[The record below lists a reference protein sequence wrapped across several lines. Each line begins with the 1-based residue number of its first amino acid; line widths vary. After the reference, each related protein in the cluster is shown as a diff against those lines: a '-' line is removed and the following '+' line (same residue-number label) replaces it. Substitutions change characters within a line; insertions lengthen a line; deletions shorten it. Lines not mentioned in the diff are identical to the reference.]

1 MLAKTYGMSVFGVSA
16 ALITIETSVAQGSK
30 CFLVG
35 LPDSTIKESIQR
47 VESAIKQMGCFFP
60 RRKVIINLAPANI
73 RKEGSAYDLPIAL
86 SLMHASE
93 QVEMPTLHHFVI
105 MGELALDGVLRPIK
119 GALAMVMEAQKQGFT
134 KIILPRENAT
144 EAALIQGMDVFS
156 METLGETVL
165 FLRGKSMHK
174 PFPTT
179 HTSTHVADN
188 GLDFAHVRGQ
198 KIAKRAF
205 EIAAAGGHNLLLIG
219 PPGAGKTMLAKR
231 IPSIL
236 PPLTLEEAM
245 ETTKIHSVAGKIL
258 QNSQLIAQRPFRSPH
273 HSISST
279 ALIGGGSNPQPGEI
293 SLAHNGVLFLDE
305 LPEFSRHALE
315 VMRQPL
321 EDHHV
326 LISRA
331 KWSIDF
337 PANFM
342 LIASMN
348 PCPCGYFNHPTKDC
362 TCGQEVV
369 KRYLNKISGPLLD
382 RIDLHIEVSPVAFE
396 DIRSPD
402 LAEASAHIRARVVAA
417 RDRQQARFYDHPEVY
432 ANAGMSSRLVGL
444 FCPLHIEAEQMLQ
457 QAMKRLQLSARAYE
471 RILKVARTIAD
482 LAGTPEIE
490 TQHMAEAITYRN
502 LDRENWAG

>member
-1 MLAKTYGMSVFGVSA
+1 MLAKTYGMSVIGISA
-16 ALITIETSVAQGSK
+16 ALITIETNVGQGSK

-35 LPDSTIKESIQR
+35 LPDSTIKESILR
-47 VESAIKQMGCFFP
+47 VESAIKHMGCFFP

-93 QVEMPTLHHFVI
+93 QVDMQALPSFVI

-119 GALAMVMEAQKQGFT
+119 GALAMVMEAKKQGFS
-134 KIILPRENAT
+134 KIILPRANAT
-144 EAALIQGMDVFS
+144 EAALIEGVEVFG
-156 METLGETVL
+156 METLLETVL
-165 FLRGKSMHK
+165 FLRGKTIHI

-179 HTSTHVADN
+179 KTSTPNYDEN
-188 GLDFAHVRGQ
+188 LDFAHIHGQ
-198 KIAKRAF
+198 KIAKRAL
-205 EIAAAGGHNLLLIG
+205 EIAAAGGHNMILIG

-236 PPLTLEEAM
+236 PPLSIEEAM
-245 ETTKIHSVAGKIL
+245 ETTIIHSVAGKII
-258 QNSQLIAQRPFRSPH
+258 QNTQLISMRPFRAPH
-273 HSISST
+273 HSISAT

-305 LPEFSRHALE
+305 MPEFSRHALE

-331 KWSIDF
+331 KWSIEF

-362 TCGQEVV
+362 TCGEEVV

-396 DIRSPD
+396 DIRSPE
-402 LAEASAHIRARVVAA
+402 LAESSQSILARVL
-417 RDRQQARFYDHPEVY
+417 QARKLQQIRFLAYPKVH
-432 ANAGMSSRLVGL
+432 ANAGMTSQLVSK
-444 FCPLHIEAEQMLQ
+444 FCPLNPEAEHLLK
-457 QAMKRLQLSARAYE
+457 QAMNRLRLSARAFE

-482 LAGTPEIE
+482 LAGQNTIDPR
-490 TQHMAEAITYRN
+490 HMAEAITYRN
-502 LDRENWAG
+502 LDRENWTG

>member
-16 ALITIETSVAQGSK
+16 ALITIETNVGQGSK

-35 LPDSTIKESIQR
+35 LPDSTIKESILR
-47 VESAIKQMGCFFP
+47 VESAIKNIGCFFP

-86 SLMHASE
+86 SLLHASE
-93 QVEMPTLHHFVI
+93 QVDLHTLAEYVI

-119 GALAMVMEAQKQGFT
+119 GALAMVMEAQKHGFT
-134 KIILPRENAT
+134 KIILPSENAM
-144 EAALIQGMDVFS
+144 EAAMVQGLDVFG
-156 METLGETVL
+156 METLLETVL
-165 FLRGKSMHK
+165 FLRGKTIHHPYPITK
-174 PFPTT
+174 TQTQVF
-179 HTSTHVADN
+179 DEN
-188 GLDFAHVRGQ
+188 LDFAHVHGQ
-198 KIAKRAF
+198 KMAKRAF
-205 EIAAAGGHNLLLIG
+205 EIAAAGSHNVILVG

-258 QNSQLIAQRPFRSPH
+258 QHSLLIAQRPFRAPH

-305 LPEFSRHALE
+305 MPEFSRHALE

-321 EDHHV
+321 EDRQV

-331 KWSIDF
+331 KWSIEF

-362 TCGQEVV
+362 SCGQEIV

-382 RIDLHIEVSPVAFE
+382 RIDLHIEVSPIAFE
-396 DIRSPD
+396 DIRSPEP
-402 LAEASAHIRARVVAA
+402 AESSEAIRMRVIEARKI
-417 RDRQQARFYDHPEVY
+417 QQIRFANSPEVH
-432 ANAGMSSRLVGL
+432 ANAGMNSQQVSL
-444 FCPLHIEAEQMLQ
+444 FCSLSPAVEALLQ
-457 QAMKRLQLSARAYE
+457 QAMNRLQLSARAYE

-482 LAGTPEIE
+482 LAGQPNIE
-490 TQHMAEAITYRN
+490 LQHMAEAITYRN

>member
-1 MLAKTYGMSVFGVSA
+1 MLAKTYGMSVIGISA
-16 ALITIETSVAQGSK
+16 ALITIETNVGQGSK

-35 LPDSTIKESIQR
+35 LPDSTIKESILR

-86 SLMHASE
+86 SIMHASE
-93 QVEMPTLHHFVI
+93 QVDMQALANFVI

-119 GALAMVMEAQKQGFT
+119 GALAMVMEAKKQGFT
-134 KIILPRENAT
+134 KIILPRANAV
-144 EAALIQGMDVFS
+144 EAAMIKGMDVFG
-156 METLGETVL
+156 METLQETVL
-165 FLRGKSMHK
+165 FLRGKTVHT

-179 HTSTHVADN
+179 QTTIHAYDDD
-188 GLDFAHVRGQ
+188 LDFAHVHGQ
-198 KIAKRAF
+198 KVAKRAF
-205 EIAAAGGHNLLLIG
+205 EIAAAGGHNLILIG

-236 PPLTLEEAM
+236 PPLSLEEAM
-245 ETTKIHSVAGKIL
+245 ETTIIHSVAGKIV
-258 QNSQLIAQRPFRSPH
+258 QNSHLISKRPFRAPH
-273 HSISST
+273 HSISAT

-305 LPEFSRHALE
+305 MPEFSRHALE

-321 EDHHV
+321 EDHQV
-326 LISRA
+326 LISRT
-331 KWSIDF
+331 KWSIVF

-348 PCPCGYFNHPTKDC
+348 PCPCGYFNHPSKDC
-362 TCGQEVV
+362 TCGEEVV

-382 RIDLHIEVSPVAFE
+382 RIDLHIEVSPVAFDE
-396 DIRSPD
+396 IRS
-402 LAEASAHIRARVVAA
+402 AEIAESSEKIRARVIVA
-417 RDRQQARFYDHPEVY
+417 RKIQHNRFLDFTDVH
-432 ANAGMSSRLVGL
+432 ANAGMTSQQTSQ
-444 FCPLHIEAEQMLQ
+444 FCPLNPEVEQLLQ
-457 QAMKRLQLSARAYE
+457 QAMNRLKLSARAFE

-482 LAGTPEIE
+482 LAGQLDIN
-490 TQHMAEAITYRN
+490 QRHMAEAITYRN